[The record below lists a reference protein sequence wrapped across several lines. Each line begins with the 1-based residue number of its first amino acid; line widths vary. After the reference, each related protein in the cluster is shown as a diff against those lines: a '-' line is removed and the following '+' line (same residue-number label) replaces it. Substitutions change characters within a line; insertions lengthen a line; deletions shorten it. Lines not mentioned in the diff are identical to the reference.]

1 MSDADFGAIDEDLRS
16 TISANAVKLG
26 EAGSEGRETHLVTM
40 VEPHRSPE
48 GAAVPELPPEIDYV
62 WLFLQFEPG
71 PKEQNVWWVCRV
83 EGRWHAALSW

>member
-1 MSDADFGAIDEDLRS
+1 MRVER
-16 TISANAVKLG
+16 TISSLWWSPI
-26 EAGSEGRETHLVTM
+26 EAPR
-40 VEPHRSPE
+40 

-83 EGRWHAALSW
+83 EGRWHTALSW